1 MVSSSSL
8 SWQKS
13 LYAIWLTELVAI
25 AGTNAV
31 LPILPLYLP
40 ALGVQGEQQVRIWT
54 GLAFSASAATMAVFS
69 PIWGALSDRYGRKM
83 MALAAMLGGSLCMAL
98 MGSARSVYQL
108 VVLRGLEGA
117 LSGMIIPAASTLVA
131 TIAPHER
138 AGYAL
143 GMLRTVLYVGASIG
157 PLLGGLVADS
167 WGYRATFRLAGALL
181 LSAALGVWLFVKEEF
196 QPVSSPPEKRAVGV
210 KGRTTL
216 LQRVWGR
223 LAPVLSSSPLLIV
236 LGMRLLMRLGFHA
249 TRPLV
254 PLLIQNVAET
264 GVRVASAS
272 GLVSAVSMAIGA
284 VGAVALGRLGDRVG
298 HRGIMVASAVVSA
311 VFYLAH
317 FSVDNLAILSFLQA
331 GTSLAMSGIL
341 VSIFALLTR
350 VAPRGQEGTVYGV
363 DQSVDAIVSSIGPVT
378 GSALAASLGLRAP
391 FVFAAAV
398 FGLASVAAA
407 RLLPRR

>member
-1 MVSSSSL
+1 VVSSTSL

-40 ALGVQGEQQVRIWT
+40 VLGVQGEQQVRIWA

-98 MGSARSVYQL
+98 MGSAQSVYQL
-108 VVLRGLEGA
+108 IVLRGLEGA
-117 LSGMIIPAASTLVA
+117 LAGMIIPAASTLVA

-181 LSAALGVWLFVKEEF
+181 LSAALGVWLFVEEEF
-196 QPVSSPPEKRAVGV
+196 QPVSSSPEKRPVG
-210 KGRTTL
+210 KARKTL

-236 LGMRLLMRLGFHA
+236 LGMRSLMRLGFHA

-254 PLLIQNVAET
+254 PLLIQDVAAA

-272 GLVSAVSMAIGA
+272 GLVSAVSMATGALGA
-284 VGAVALGRLGDRVG
+284 VVLGRLGDRVG
-298 HRGIMVASAVVSA
+298 HRGIMAASAVVSA

-317 FSVDNLAILSFLQA
+317 FSVDNLAMLLFLQA

-350 VAPRGQEGTVYGV
+350 VAPGGQEGTVYGV

-378 GSALAASLGLRAP
+378 GSALAASLGLRVP

-398 FGLASVAAA
+398 FGLGSVAAA

>member
-1 MVSSSSL
+1 VVSSTSL

-13 LYAIWLTELVAI
+13 LYAIWLAELVAI
-25 AGTNAV
+25 AGTNAA

-40 ALGVQGEQQVRIWT
+40 MLGVQGEQQVRIWT

-98 MGSARSVYQL
+98 MGSAQSVYQL
-108 VVLRGLEGA
+108 IVLRGLEGA
-117 LSGMIIPAASTLVA
+117 MAGMIIPAASTLVA

-157 PLLGGLVADS
+157 PLVGGLVADS

-181 LSAALGVWLFVKEEF
+181 LSAALGVWLFVKDEF
-196 QPVSSPPEKRAVGV
+196 QPISSSPEKRPVGKV
-210 KGRTTL
+210 RTTL

-223 LAPVLSSSPLLIV
+223 LAPVLSSSSLLIV
-236 LGMRLLMRLGFHA
+236 LGMRPLMRLGFHA

-254 PLLIQNVAET
+254 PLLIQDVAET

-272 GLVSAVSMAIGA
+272 GLVSAVSMATGA
-284 VGAVALGRLGDRVG
+284 VGAVVLGRLGDRVG
-298 HRGIMVASAVVSA
+298 HRGIMAASAVVSA

-317 FSVDNLAILSFLQA
+317 FFVDNLAMLLLLQA
-331 GTSLAMSGIL
+331 GASLAMSGIL
-341 VSIFALLTR
+341 VSVIALLTQ
-350 VAPRGQEGTVYGV
+350 VAPRGQEGTVYGM

-378 GSALAASLGLRAP
+378 GSALAASLGLHAP
-391 FVFAAAV
+391 FVFAAAI